1 MDIFLDILLKP
12 LQPFIGLFFSCN
24 FFKELKGYYKP
35 VEGEFNFLI
44 PSLPMLKNLD
54 IGYPTDVPV
63 GIIQHS
69 LDLAAE

>member
-1 MDIFLDILLKP
+1 MFGGGVMNTLR
-12 LQPFIGLFFSCN
+12 GRAHFSHVTSS
-24 FFKELKGYYKP
+24 KSRKGYYKP
-35 VEGEFNFLI
+35 VEGEFNFPI

-54 IGYPTDVPV
+54 IGYLTDVPV